1 MESSVLDK
9 ALQIAGLGLVGVF
22 VFMAVFYLIILGL
35 DKIFPYER
43 QNSLGKSNVIVDN
56 ADNDNED

>member
-35 DKIFPYER
+35 DKIFPYETSMLR
-43 QNSLGKSNVIVDN
+43 FNTQAHENIAVR
-56 ADNDNED
+56 